1 MERQR
6 YPSISFRY
14 LMARFACGKQPI
26 ADLGALGGVIG
37 RTQFLARAGGPSVGM
52 ANTPPGEDMHDM
64 RDEAAALNNAEWC
77 AAVWRSHG
85 LSVEQAL
92 GLWVCAHQTP
102 QYYPNVVTVDLGADP
117 SVQAK
122 FIADLLQSNPSLDV
136 SVKDSFASLDLRAVG
151 MTPLFDARWLVRP
164 AQVESATAPTLQW
177 RRIGDEPQ
185 LAAWETAWRGV
196 HQCGPRIFRRQLLLD
211 PCAIVLGGFDGHD
224 AIQAGGIAY
233 DAAGTLGITN
243 VFGSD
248 QQFIQALGSMRP
260 GSGMVCYAA
269 GDDIRSAVQ
278 SGFQVLGSL
287 RIWARRT

>member
-1 MERQR
+1 
-6 YPSISFRY
+6 
-14 LMARFACGKQPI
+14 
-26 ADLGALGGVIG
+26 
-37 RTQFLARAGGPSVGM
+37 M
-52 ANTPPGEDMHDM
+52 ANMPPGEDMHDT

-122 FIADLLQSNPSLDV
+122 FIADLLQSHPSLDV
-136 SVKDSFASLDLRAVG
+136 SVKDSFASLDLRAAG
-151 MTPLFDARWLVRP
+151 MTPLFDARWLARP
-164 AQVESATAPTLQW
+164 AQAESATAPTLQW
-177 RRIGDEPQ
+177 RQIRDEPQ

-196 HQCGPRIFRRQLLLD
+196 HQRGPRIFRRQLLLD
-211 PCAIVLGGFDGHD
+211 PCAIVLGGFDEHD

-233 DAAGTLGITN
+233 DAAGALGITN

-260 GSGMVCYAA
+260 GSGMVRYAA
-269 GDDIRSAVQ
+269 GDDIGSAVQ

-287 RIWARRT
+287 RIWARVT

>member
-1 MERQR
+1 MI
-6 YPSISFRY
+6 PSSRLSYSLDDLRCLFGRIVSTDA
-14 LMARFACGKQPI
+14 AREA
-26 ADLGALGGVIG
+26 GGVVR
-37 RTQFLARAGGPSVGM
+37 RTQFLARAGGPGVGM
-52 ANTPPGEDMHDM
+52 ANMPPGEDMHDT

-92 GLWVCAHQTP
+92 SLWVCAHQTP
-102 QYYPNVVTVDLGADP
+102 QYYPNVVTVEFGADP

-136 SVKDSFASLDLRAVG
+136 SVKDSFASLDLRAAG
-151 MTPLFDARWLVRP
+151 MTPLFDARWLARP
-164 AQVESATAPTLQW
+164 AQAESATAPTLQW
-177 RRIGDEPQ
+177 RQIRDEPQ

-196 HQCGPRIFRRQLLLD
+196 HQRGPRIFRRQLLLD
-211 PCAIVLGGFDGHD
+211 PCAIVLGGFDEHD

-233 DAAGTLGITN
+233 DAAGALGITN

-260 GSGMVCYAA
+260 GSGMVRYAA
-269 GDDIRSAVQ
+269 GDDIGSAVQ

-287 RIWARRT
+287 RIWARVT